1 MDYIDYYKILGVT
14 NTVGESDI
22 KKKHIANWLEN
33 IAHVL
38 SPNIKE
44 PEKKFKEINETNEV
58 LSDPVKRIKYDKYG
72 KAWQHADEIERTNQ
86 ARNQTRDGQRHSF
99 GSGQFSG
106 DFSEFF

>member
-1 MDYIDYYKILGVT
+1 MAGGNGFYINGNKNYYEFF
-14 NTVGESDI
+14 VGLD
-22 KKKHIANWLEN
+22 N
-33 IAHVL
+33 I
-38 SPNIKE
+38 
-44 PEKKFKEINETNEV
+44 FKQI
-58 LSDPVKRIKYDKYG
+58 RIDFVQSYLDG